1 MFSAKISTE
10 IYRGKKQKIWLQSR
24 ELFQNQ
30 KILLKKMISPTLTH
44 RQSGKVWK
52 KPGLWTGS

>member
-30 KILLKKMISPTLTH
+30 KILLK
-44 RQSGKVWK
+44 
-52 KPGLWTGS
+52 